1 MKEARLKKDAKN
13 KTAKR
18 LLESPEVREGRLH
31 KDAALKTTKRL
42 LESLEVRGE
51 RLHDKNRTFHDL
63 MKPQQ
68 LALSKIKCTQGMCS
82 TMHSCYS

>member
-1 MKEARLKKDAKN
+1 MKEARVKNDAKN

-18 LLESPEVREGRLH
+18 LLESLEVREGRLH
-31 KDAALKTTKRL
+31 KDAALKTTKHL

-51 RLHDKNRTFHDL
+51 RLHDKNHTFHDL

-68 LALSKIKCTQGMCS
+68 IALSKFKCARGMCS